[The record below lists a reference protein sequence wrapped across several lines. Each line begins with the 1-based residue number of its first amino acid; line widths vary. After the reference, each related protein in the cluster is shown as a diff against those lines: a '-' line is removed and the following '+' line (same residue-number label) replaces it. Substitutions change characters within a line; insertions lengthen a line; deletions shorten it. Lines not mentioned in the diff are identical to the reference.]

1 MITIGEMQISGMLT
15 MVMLALML
23 VLRVPNRAKHHSG
36 FARARWLAVAG
47 TLLIALQ
54 FLLQYMTGLR
64 QMGVTQAVLLNL
76 LFFMPASL
84 FIGLAVLSVQR
95 RGRVTRKEWTVGTTL
110 VVAAAVMLLTTVY
123 LDGVPLQLFSPALQ
137 LAEYVGALLFLLL
150 MFYLFILQYREYRRL
165 QQAVDEYYDRERKDL
180 LRWMG
185 LSVSVMPLFALFI
198 PFVIFFHGLP
208 LVVFSVCFFFFVFYI
223 VISLY
228 SYGIS
233 EDSGRVEEA
242 EGSEEVTTKEESGTA
257 TTETTEDNAATLA
270 GHTFLDN
277 EQQQHI
283 EQELRRWAE
292 DGGSR
297 QHNLTLS
304 IVSRQINVPMKRL
317 QLWLRQSEHKKL
329 TSLMNYLR
337 VEDAKNVI
345 AEHPDWSSESIADYC
360 GFSSRQYFHQM
371 FVQYTGTTPA
381 KYQKQTPC

>member
-76 LFFMPASL
+76 LLLMPASL

-95 RGRVTRKEWTVGTTL
+95 RGRVKLKEWTVGTSL
-110 VVAAAVMLLTTVY
+110 VAVTAVMLLVTVTF
-123 LDGVPLQLFSPALQ
+123 DGVPLPVFSPALQ
-137 LAEYVGALLFLLL
+137 LAEYVGAVLFLLL
-150 MFYLFILQYREYRRL
+150 MCYLFILQHREYRRL

-185 LSVSVMPLFALFI
+185 LSVSVMPMFALFI

-208 LVVFSVCFFFFVFYI
+208 LVVFSVFFFFFVFYI

-242 EGSEEVTTKEESGTA
+242 EGSEEMTA
-257 TTETTEDNAATLA
+257 KSETSTSATEGTEDDAATPA
-270 GHTFLDN
+270 GHTLLDS
-277 EQQQHI
+277 EQLQHI
-283 EQELRRWAE
+283 GQELKRWAE
-292 DGGSR
+292 GGGSR

-304 IVSRQINVPMKRL
+304 IVSRQINVPMKHL

-329 TSLMNYLR
+329 TTLMNFLR
-337 VEDAKNVI
+337 VEDAKNVMV
-345 AEHPDWSSESIADYC
+345 EHPDWSSESIADYC